1 MIAFEPAKK
10 KKVSSGKFC
19 FIFHLFLQMY
29 NVNALLIYVSFAFTF
44 VLDVP
49 MLNPGTVRNIV
60 WKATNY
66 VENCLEF

>member
-1 MIAFEPAKK
+1 
-10 KKVSSGKFC
+10 
-19 FIFHLFLQMY
+19 MY